1 MQSPIQ
7 SLAIVIPAFNEA
19 EGIPTL
25 LAALREFRAGF
36 SGPVKVIF
44 VDDHSSDATPTIL
57 RQACAETDWLSYIR
71 LSRRSGSHVAI
82 IAGLAQATED
92 CAVFLSADLQDPPSL
107 VPEMVALCGRGHD
120 VVWAVQEG
128 ENRRFDEA
136 LWSAVFHALMRVI
149 SNVGELP
156 FRCSFAL
163 LSRRAYRHLVENAS
177 AFPSLLVDI
186 PRLGFAVGTVPFRK
200 PPRTYGRSKWNLSRK
215 IKLLFDS
222 MVSASYL
229 PLQAMV
235 YVGLAIS
242 GLGFLYALFLII
254 RQLVSEQATV
264 VQGWTSLMVVVLVLG
279 GTQMLMTGII
289 GQYLWRT
296 SENARRQKL
305 YFLEDHA
312 GLAGTPDENVGKESA
327 GGVS

>member
-1 MQSPIQ
+1 MQNPIR
-7 SLAIVIPAFNEA
+7 SLAIVIPVFNEA
-19 EGIPTL
+19 EGIPAL
-25 LAALREFRAGF
+25 LSALREFRAGF
-36 SGPVKVIF
+36 DGPVRVIF
-44 VDDHSSDATPTIL
+44 VDDHSGDASPDML
-57 RQACAETDWLSYIR
+57 RRACAGTDWFSYIR

-82 IAGLAQATED
+82 IAGLAQATEG

-107 VPEMVALCGRGHD
+107 IPRMVALCGQGHD

-128 ENRRFDEA
+128 GESRRLDEA
-136 LWSAVFHALMRVI
+136 LSAVFHSLMRVI

-200 PPRTYGRSKWNLSRK
+200 PPRAFGRSKWNLSHK

-229 PLQAMV
+229 PLQAMI
-235 YVGLAIS
+235 YVGLGIS

-254 RQLVSEQATV
+254 RQLVSEQPMV

-305 YFLEDHA
+305 YLVEDSA
-312 GLAGTPDENVGKESA
+312 GLGSAPAENAGEGSGIVP
-327 GGVS
+327 